1 MCGWVPSSI
10 HLFYKCSP
18 SICCRPGTVLG
29 AGETA
34 GPERTQLSASWT
46 LRYSEEYTSQ
56 RGTYVTVKTGNR
68 GNRQPGQRVVSAM
81 EKCKAG
87 KVAREGREESGR

>member
-18 SICCRPGTVLG
+18 SICCRPGTVG

-46 LRYSEEYTSQ
+46 LCYSEAYTFR
-56 RGTYVTVKTGNR
+56 RGIYVIVKTVNR
-68 GNRQPGQRVVSAM
+68 ENRQPGQRVVSAT